1 MKRMVLLTLAM
12 TSLGAGWAFAGGEVF
27 DFNEEMK
34 QGYERPAFRA
44 KEILKTPEYTVSA
57 LAVKEE
63 LKEHRHSD
71 ATHVLYIISGHG
83 TITLD
88 GKPVALK
95 PGTIVHIPQ
104 GVVHNVRAEGGE
116 MMVLDFS
123 SHTAPE
129 PKK

>member
-1 MKRMVLLTLAM
+1 MM
-12 TSLGAGWAFAGGEVF
+12 SLVAGWAFAGGEVF
-27 DFNEEMK
+27 DFSEEIK

-95 PGTIVHIPQ
+95 PGTIVHIPR
-104 GVVHNVRAEGGE
+104 GVIHNVKAEGGE
-116 MMVLDFS
+116 VVLLDFS
-123 SHTAPE
+123 SHTSSE

>member
-1 MKRMVLLTLAM
+1 MKQRVLLALAM
-12 TSLGAGWAFAGGEVF
+12 MSLVAGWAFAAGEVF
-27 DFNEEMK
+27 DFNEEIK
-34 QGYERPAFRA
+34 QGYERAAFRV

-104 GVVHNVRAEGGE
+104 GVTHNVKAEGGE
-116 MMVLDFS
+116 VVLLDFS
-123 SHTAPE
+123 SHMSSE